1 MLRQIEVEIA
11 NGNTTPQASRKPK
24 SPYGLLPL
32 AEGIR
37 RPEAASSETTE
48 RTGGGEHKTQA
59 AGGRSFSGEAN
70 SEGRGGGKLLSS
82 ERRRCAVEHVRAK
95 YQVSERNACR
105 LLGQWRGTQRYEPIQ
120 RIDEDAL
127 TGAIIAL
134 ATKYGRYGYRRIAAL
149 LRMAGRWARIGCSAS
164 GAARGCRR

>member
-11 NGNTTPQASRKPK
+11 NGKTTPQASRKPR

-59 AGGRSFSGEAN
+59 ASGRSFSGEAS
-70 SEGRGGGKLLSS
+70 SEGCGGGKLLRS
-82 ERRRCAVEHVRAK
+82 ERRRSAVEQCPSEVP
-95 YQVSERNACR
+95 SERTECLPAA
-105 LLGQWRGTQRYEPIQ
+105 GQWRGTQRYEPIQ

-134 ATKYGRYGYRRIAAL
+134 ATRYGRYGYRRIAAL
-149 LRMAGRWARIGCSAS
+149 LRMAGWQVGKDRVQRI
-164 GAARGCRR
+164 